1 MRSLLP
7 HFPAS
12 PLAWAALFLL
22 SLGGMM
28 PVTANGRAQ
37 RIVPDQPD
45 GQPMPNQPPSL
56 SPQAPVIQGNQ
67 VAINGKLWPIAWTQG
82 PATAAGGSST
92 LGVSDAGL
100 VQQFGIRLL
109 NTATPAQQPVAW
121 FSDPRTEPLLLATQL
136 TAQNR
141 HLNIMPLVQRAGWR
155 LQTQGSLLSITT
167 VPAAIVD
174 IRYGQQVPAGERMV
188 LNLDRATPY
197 QVISTGKSIKIA
209 IEAQLPP
216 SVGKVFQANA
226 VAAKS
231 VQLQS
236 TGNRTVLAFNPA
248 SPRYPRVW
256 TLPNPNRLII
266 DLQTNPSFDPLGI
279 QWAPGLLWRQ
289 EMLRLGNTQFPA
301 TWFVINPRQ
310 PGVALRPI
318 WSEANT
324 LIGTNP
330 LALTVQRWQAIAGIN
345 GGFFNRDRK
354 LPLGAIRQNNRWIS
368 SPILNRGAI
377 AWDEM
382 GSVLIGRL
390 NRQETLTTQAGQRL
404 PLQSLNSGYVQAGIA
419 RYTPAWGPSYTPINQ
434 NETILTVQ
442 DDQVINQQTVTTAD
456 KTAIAIPQNGYL
468 LVVRSNQLDATVL
481 APGMRVS
488 LESVTQPSDFD
499 RYPYILGAG
508 PLLVQN
514 RQLVL
519 DPKAEKFSD
528 AFVREAAPR
537 SGIGRTSEGQ
547 VLIATVQQRLGGDGP
562 TLSEMAQLM
571 QQLGAVDALNL
582 DGGSSTTL
590 YLGGQLLNRSVRS
603 SAKVH
608 NGIGIF
614 IQPDALAVTRAAQ

>member
-7 HFPAS
+7 NFPAS
-12 PLAWAALFLL
+12 PLALAALFLL

-28 PVTANGRAQ
+28 PVTANSRVQ
-37 RIVPDQPD
+37 RIAQDQPD
-45 GQPMPNQPPSL
+45 GQPMPNQSPHL
-56 SPQAPVIQGNQ
+56 SPQAPAIQGNQ

-82 PATAAGGSST
+82 SETAAGGSSN

-100 VQQFGIRLL
+100 VQLFGIRLL
-109 NTATPAQQPVAW
+109 NTANPAQQPVAW
-121 FSDPRTEPLLLATQL
+121 FSDPRTESLLLATQL

-141 HLNIMPLVQRAGWR
+141 HLNIMPLAQRAGWR

-167 VPAAIVD
+167 VPADITD
-174 IRYGQQVPAGERMV
+174 IRYGQQGRAGERMV

-216 SVGKVFQANA
+216 SVWKTFQGN
-226 VAAKS
+226 VAAAKI

-236 TGNRTVLAFNPA
+236 TGNRTVLTFNPPN
-248 SPRYPRVW
+248 PRYPRVW
-256 TLPNPNRLII
+256 TLPHPNRLII
-266 DLQTNPSFDPLGI
+266 DLQASPSINPLGI

-310 PGVALRPI
+310 PGVVLRPI

-324 LIGTNP
+324 LVGTNP

-354 LPLGAIRQNNRWIS
+354 LPLGAIRQSNRWIS

-377 AWDEM
+377 AWDET
-382 GSVLIGRL
+382 GSILMGRL
-390 NRQETLTTQAGQRL
+390 NRQETLATQSGRL

-442 DDQVINQQTVTTAD
+442 DDQIMNQQTVTTAG
-456 KTAIAIPQNGYL
+456 KTAITIPQNGYL
-468 LVVRSNQLDATVL
+468 LVVRSNQPEATALV
-481 APGMRVS
+481 PGTRVS

-537 SGIGRTSEGQ
+537 SGIGRTPEGY

-614 IQPDALAVTRAAQ
+614 IQPDALAVTPAAQ